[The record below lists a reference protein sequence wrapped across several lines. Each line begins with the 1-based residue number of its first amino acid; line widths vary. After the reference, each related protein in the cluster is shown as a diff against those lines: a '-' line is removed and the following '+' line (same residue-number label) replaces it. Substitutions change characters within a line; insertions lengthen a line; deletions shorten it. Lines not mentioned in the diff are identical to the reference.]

1 MPSKSLIA
9 STRDRYFSAIRSVQP
24 ASRWKILVV
33 DGYTKTLLNSVLKM
47 YDVLQQ
53 NVSTVENIEMQ
64 RQPQTSFEAAYLL
77 CPTSQNVDRVI
88 RDLAPE
94 DGRPAQYAAG
104 HIFFIDS
111 LSNSLLQKLTSS
123 PAEPKLRQLIELYTN
138 FWPVEAQVFSLKS
151 PQSFFTLFQPIGG
164 TFGPDPSEAAT
175 ALEEELHFTTQT
187 LLNVCVTLN
196 EFPLIRY
203 YNPSHPPLGAA
214 AASSQQQQSS
224 LRMNRSMRS
233 DGSGTDH
240 FTKRLALRLQLA
252 LDKYVQENEPKIDVG
267 RPKGVL
273 FITDRTMDTVA
284 PFLHEFSYQAMVHD
298 LLPITDGN
306 KYSYRFYNS
315 EGQKEDKEATL
326 SDDDNVWQAIR
337 HMHIVEAID
346 KLSRDFKQHA
356 GEAGHFS
363 NANSLNDMRDMLA
376 SLPHMQEMKDK
387 LSLHLTMAQA
397 CMNKFEQSRLPQQA
411 MVEQNCAT
419 RTTPE
424 GQKPRTLV
432 EEMVPLLDD
441 PEVSNA
447 DKVRIIALYVMYSD
461 GVPDEDRKRLFQHA
475 RLGLSEMEAVN
486 NLIHLGAR
494 VLRDPTNSTWDAW
507 FKKGKR
513 KQVSGENEYE
523 LSRYQPL
530 VKLMVEDHLAGRLD
544 QSTYP
549 YVRDAPPE
557 TPSGGINSV
566 VGGASGLVSSVT
578 KGSSNSGTSL
588 RPQPSSLR
596 SAKPTWHQK
605 GRPGANNGGGS
616 SIGGLDS
623 SKQRIIVFV
632 AGGLTYSEIRSAYEI
647 SEKLGKDMYIGS
659 SDFFTPKTFIDSVR
673 SLGKASGH
681 VGSHSH
687 GHHYSHSIPNG
698 SNKLSAP
705 ANEVSGIRS
714 QANKVRQMPIS
725 PQQHG
730 MQYQPRL
737 QPNSHAQQ
745 GIGINY
751 EQELET
757 NQSSYDRRFRSPDQP
772 ISPSYAQQQQYNNG
786 GSHDTPQTSPQ
797 RGGMSGNKYNT
808 IALGGGGGGGNK
820 FGSTDASLRT
830 ASPAPSSI
838 SNASGLAKEK
848 KRLKNPFSFGKKG
861 GDK

>member
-1 MPSKSLIA
+1 MPPKSLIA

-64 RQPQTSFEAAYLL
+64 RQPQTGFEAAYLL

-94 DGRPAQYAAG
+94 DGRPPQYAAG
-104 HIFFIDS
+104 HIFFIDA

-164 TFGPDPSEAAT
+164 TFGPDPSEAAS

-214 AASSQQQQSS
+214 AAASSQQQQGSM
-224 LRMNRSMRS
+224 RMNRARG
-233 DGSGTDH
+233 DGSGDH

-298 LLPITDGN
+298 LLPIVDGN

-315 EGQKEDKEATL
+315 EGEREDKEATL
-326 SDDDNVWQAIR
+326 SDEDNVWQAIR

-363 NANSLNDMRDMLA
+363 TANSLNDMRDMLA

-397 CMNKFEQSRLPQQA
+397 CMNKFEQSRLPAQA

-530 VKLMVEDHLAGRLD
+530 VKLMVEDHLAGKLD

-578 KGSSNSGTSL
+578 KSSAASGTSL

-605 GRPGANNGGGS
+605 GRPGAGNGAGS
-616 SIGGLDS
+616 SIGGLDTS
-623 SKQRIIVFV
+623 RQRMIVFV
-632 AGGLTYSEIRSAYEI
+632 AGGMTYSEVRSAYEV

-659 SDFFTPKTFIDSVR
+659 SDFFTPKSFIDSVR
-673 SLGKASGH
+673 SLGKASSH
-681 VGSHSH
+681 VGGNSH
-687 GHHYSHSIPNG
+687 HHSHSIPNG

-714 QANKVRQMPIS
+714 QANKVRQMPII
-725 PQQHG
+725 H
-730 MQYQPRL
+730 
-737 QPNSHAQQ
+737 PNSQGQQ
-745 GIGINY
+745 GSSLNY

-757 NQSSYDRRFRSPDQP
+757 NQGSYDRRFRSPDQP
-772 ISPSYAQQQQYNNG
+772 ISPSAQQQQYNG
-786 GSHDTPQTSPQ
+786 GSHDIPHSSPQ
-797 RGGMSGNKYNT
+797 H
-808 IALGGGGGGGNK
+808 
-820 FGSTDASLRT
+820 ASLRT

-838 SNASGLAKEK
+838 STASGLGKEK
-848 KRLKNPFSFGKKG
+848 KRIKNPFSFGKKG
-861 GDK
+861 